1 MFFGKR
7 RKKKKEADEPLHADE
22 LDDDFGFEESS
33 VQDPSTVRRPKRRP
47 SEPDDS
53 LVQRPRRRDPESD
66 DSLVE
71 RPRRRDPEPDDSLVE
86 RPPRRGSGRRTP
98 DPDDSLV
105 SDASLGR
112 GLEDA
117 TFVDAPKAPPRA
129 SSPPSATP
137 RSTPKPPLPG
147 KFDESETDEALP
159 DATMFIG
166 RAVDSTVLVVGWLVS
181 TEGPTRGRDYRLN
194 DGVTRVGKSPE
205 CQIRLPNDAYV
216 SNTHA
221 TLKLAEGAYVLEDLG
236 STNGTLHNGARVTS
250 RIRLEDGDQVRFGLS
265 DFVFKSC
272 RLG

>member
-7 RKKKKEADEPLHADE
+7 RQKKKKDVDEPLPAE
-22 LDDDFGFEESS
+22 FDDDFGFEESS
-33 VQDPSTVRRPKRRP
+33 VQDPSQVRP
-47 SEPDDS
+47 SRRKPTKPDDS
-53 LVQRPRRRDPESD
+53 
-66 DSLVE
+66 
-71 RPRRRDPEPDDSLVE
+71 
-86 RPPRRGSGRRTP
+86 
-98 DPDDSLV
+98 DDSLV
-105 SDASLGR
+105 SDSSFGR
-112 GLEDA
+112 GLDDA
-117 TFVDAPKAPPRA
+117 TFVEGPKAPPP
-129 SSPPSATP
+129 SSQTPIAQP
-137 RSTPKPPLPG
+137 RSTPQPMPPA
-147 KFDESETDEALP
+147 DMDDTDEALP

-221 TLKLAEGAYVLEDLG
+221 TLTLEEGAYVLQDLG